1 VKLGVRTE
9 ERKRIL
15 AKHAV
20 VHDTIDMPQ
29 EMTISVELRDDDVH
43 STLWET
49 DFGSSSEIIVLQNA
63 IWLMPEQRASV
74 GGREMRQRE
83 EVKYIIHDGILIQAQ
98 VLFQIISGEL
108 VFG

>member
-1 VKLGVRTE
+1 LYTPTTVKLGVRTE

-63 IWLMPEQRASV
+63 IWLMPEQRASAGGE
-74 GGREMRQRE
+74 GGR
-83 EVKYIIHDGILIQAQ
+83 
-98 VLFQIISGEL
+98 
-108 VFG
+108 